1 MESRSASND
10 DRIARLER
18 KLRTITASL
27 FILAPLALLLGAAAA
42 AAAANDMIKV
52 KSVTTQKLVIL
63 DADGKERAAIF
74 CNDKQEPILEM
85 YNADH
90 SLIINAGKSPENG
103 VGFVQFFDSTGKFKG
118 GVGGN
123 ALK

>member
-27 FILAPLALLLGAAAA
+27 FILAPLALLLG
-42 AAAANDMIKV
+42 AAANDMIKV